1 VRRQVVAANA
11 GPDASD
17 PLPLKGFAVG
27 DACAGTEVLCGSHT
41 GEGPWWRVVFFY
53 GHGQFSTKLFN
64 ALVGECTV
72 AGLQTG
78 VGLSDACAAL
88 LAQMDDEIGGYYDYN
103 LYDDCI
109 YEDDIRRRQLSLANS
124 SSSSSSSSPFSTPSS
139 SSVATN
145 AGGALNDYVCGG
157 GDAQALWANAPAVR
171 TALHVPADAYF
182 FSGDNGHRARLI
194 GRPLQCGCVLLIL
207 WRVARCCFRTL
218 CRCALFVVYFRA
230 ILNAFEI
237 DGSSS
242 LLQPWRFLVLLAYS
256 CLAL

>member
-1 VRRQVVAANA
+1 MRRQVVAANA

-78 VGLSDACAAL
+78 VELSDACATL

-124 SSSSSSSSPFSTPSS
+124 SSSSSSFSTPSS

-182 FSGDNGHRARLI
+182 FSGDNGHRAR
-194 GRPLQCGCVLLIL
+194 
-207 WRVARCCFRTL
+207 
-218 CRCALFVVYFRA
+218 
-230 ILNAFEI
+230 
-237 DGSSS
+237 
-242 LLQPWRFLVLLAYS
+242 
-256 CLAL
+256 